1 MAVLNREYDS
11 LVNVIQ
17 TDSIIMPSIDEITKS
32 GQLKY
37 TQVSSMVWDTGA
49 TNTLI
54 SSQVVDALELV
65 PLEESLVE
73 GVGGIVKS
81 LVYEISLYLA
91 NDIVFKNVKALCS
104 DIGDYDLVVGMDII
118 AQGDFVVSNNQG
130 KICFKIGRAHV

>member
-81 LVYEISLYLA
+81 LAYEISLYLA

-130 KICFKIGRAHV
+130 KNMF

>member
-91 NDIVFKNVKALCS
+91 NDIVFKNVKALC
-104 DIGDYDLVVGMDII
+104 
-118 AQGDFVVSNNQG
+118 
-130 KICFKIGRAHV
+130 KIGRAHV

>member
-104 DIGDYDLVVGMDII
+104 DIGDYDRGN
-118 AQGDFVVSNNQG
+118 GYYSS
-130 KICFKIGRAHV
+130 GRFRC